1 MHAEA
6 EDEGKDIYS
15 AEFKDLFQ
23 KLLSLKPSSRPSVQ
37 EIRDHPWM
45 QGAVPTREEV
55 VADFTQRKAIVE
67 EESKKERD
75 EKRGQR
81 AQNAPG
87 KVRRGA
93 DGGEDDAEED
103 PTEAW

>member
-1 MHAEA
+1 M
-6 EDEGKDIYS
+6 
-15 AEFKDLFQ
+15 
-23 KLLSLKPSSRPSVQ
+23 PS
-37 EIRDHPWM
+37 
-45 QGAVPTREEV
+45 REEV

-87 KVRRGA
+87 KIRRGA
-93 DGGEDDAEED
+93 DGGEDDAEQD
-103 PTEAW
+103 PTDAWESLEIEEYGPDFMVSQT